1 MIGIRNL
8 STIQGVSTMSAA
20 LPVSAS
26 DFTREVLEASRDLPV
41 LVDFWAPWCGPC
53 RTLGPVLD
61 TVAGEYAGRVKVVK
75 VNTDDEQQLAQR
87 FQIRGIPAVK
97 LFRDGKVVAEFVGAQ
112 PAGAVRSFLKPH
124 LAPSADDPVERAR
137 GLQDRGAHAEAV
149 ESLRQAAAAAPGDDA
164 LAIELGRALALA
176 GDPAGA
182 EAAIARLSPALQ
194 ADPPA
199 KAVRA
204 LAHFAR
210 IAASPDETDAIQ
222 SARCAAARALLRGQ
236 LQAGLDALLA
246 AMQRNRRYATAQGRA
261 DLVQAFELA
270 PADHPG
276 VAAARRTLAAL
287 LH

>member
-1 MIGIRNL
+1 M
-8 STIQGVSTMSAA
+8 
-20 LPVSAS
+20 
-26 DFTREVLEASRDLPV
+26 

-61 TVAGEYAGRVKVVK
+61 TVAAEFAGRLKVVK
-75 VNTDDEQQLAQR
+75 VNTDEEAELSQR

-112 PAGAVRSFLKPH
+112 PAGAVRAFVKPH
-124 LAPSADDPVERAR
+124 LVPAGNDPLERGRALR
-137 GLQDRGAHAEAV
+137 ARGAHAEAV
-149 ESLRQAAAAAPGDDA
+149 ELLRQAVAAAPDDES
-164 LAIELGRALALA
+164 LGIELGRALALA
-176 GDPAGA
+176 GDPSAA
-182 EAAIARLSPALQ
+182 EAALARLPPALQ
-194 ADPPA
+194 ADPPV

-222 SARCAAARALLRGQ
+222 SARCVAARALLRGD

-246 AMQRNRRYATAQGRA
+246 AMQRNRRYATSQGRA
-261 DLVQAFELA
+261 DMVQAFELA
-270 PADHPG
+270 PADHPA
-276 VAAARRTLAAL
+276 VPAARRNLAAL